1 MAGNQRE
8 GNELVYKQEDGE
20 ITAWLTDF
28 EEKTELVHEG
38 SPFYQKVFF
47 LLVFIGVFYLTAIFL
62 FF

>member
-8 GNELVYKQEDGE
+8 GHELVYKQDDGE

-47 LLVFIGVFYLTAIFL
+47 LLVFIGVFYLAAIFL

>member
-8 GNELVYKQEDGE
+8 GHQLVYKQEDGE

-47 LLVFIGVFYLTAIFL
+47 LLVFIGVFYLAAIFL

>member
-8 GNELVYKQEDGE
+8 GHELVYKQDDGE
-20 ITAWLTDF
+20 ITAWLTGF
-28 EEKTELVHEG
+28 EEKTELAHKG

-47 LLVFIGVFYLTAIFL
+47 LLVFIGVFYLAAIFL

>member
-8 GNELVYKQEDGE
+8 GHELVYKQDDGE

-38 SPFYQKVFF
+38 SPIYQKVFF
-47 LLVFIGVFYLTAIFL
+47 LLVFIGVFYLAAIFL

>member
-1 MAGNQRE
+1 MAGNQRQGQE
-8 GNELVYKQEDGE
+8 RVYRQDDGE

-47 LLVFIGVFYLTAIFL
+47 LLVFIGVFYLAAIFL

>member
-8 GNELVYKQEDGE
+8 GHELVYKQEDSE

-47 LLVFIGVFYLTAIFL
+47 LLVFIGVFYLAAIFL